1 MTVSLSPVTRCK
13 LGSRLLQ
20 AICPALDETA
30 YEGWVPCVERQNEWR
45 EAIAISKLTTRSV
58 LNEDHQRLDQLTL
71 HSLHDLGAVHII
83 IAQGQELL

>member
-1 MTVSLSPVTRCK
+1 
-13 LGSRLLQ
+13 
-20 AICPALDETA
+20 
-30 YEGWVPCVERQNEWR
+30 
-45 EAIAISKLTTRSV
+45 V